1 MYKKCALAVM
11 ITSTLLASAFTPIY
25 AKSATPVNTYEY
37 EFNYAQDQNNYYGSS
52 SGSTITR
59 HGVTFIEVKELL
71 AGTLGLKLY
80 WDQSKQQATFN
91 GFMKKIVFRIDSRTA
106 TVDGKSITMTS
117 TPFILQNPTT
127 QQKEIYVPIR
137 SVVQFLGGHSLH
149 MDSQKHV
156 ITADQLQAFNV
167 ITDVYQGDTY
177 TMRKINGDLYHSH
190 HNSQPVKIA
199 SIHTP
204 LDFFEFSNIDVSS
217 TSKGLQ
223 MVRIQNASGEPH
235 IYHEDFTMI
244 FKNGS
249 LIRQSSMDYH
259 LNKHTNSTMYNGNI
273 ILNDGQNLRII
284 EDGTGNVLENI
295 DLVKL
300 AGKKDSYVVESLQSD
315 IVLLRAISDS
325 HLTLID
331 RKTGQS
337 VVLYKELLTT
347 EQQKLV
353 DPTTMPFGVDD
364 RLTYIKR
371 IHNMLYFTYGKDS
384 EDEQQVTYTLK

>member
-1 MYKKCALAVM
+1 MYKKIAFTTML
-11 ITSTLLASAFTPIY
+11 TSILLASTFTPIY
-25 AKSATPVNTYEY
+25 AKPAVPVTTY
-37 EFNYAQDQNNYYGSS
+37 EFNYAQDQNNYFGSS
-52 SGSTITR
+52 SGATITR
-59 HGVTFIEVKELL
+59 NGVTFIEVKELL
-71 AGTLGLKLY
+71 VGRLGLKLH
-80 WDQSKQQATFN
+80 WDQNRKQATFD
-91 GFMKKIVFRIDSRTA
+91 GFMKEIVLRIGSHTATIDS
-106 TVDGKSITMTS
+106 KSITMNAA
-117 TPFILQNPTT
+117 PFTIQNPITK
-127 QQKEIYVPIR
+127 QKDIYVPIR
-137 SVVQFLGGHSLH
+137 AVVQFLGGHSLRVNP
-149 MDSQKHV
+149 QNHV
-156 ITADQLQAFNV
+156 IIADQLQAFNV
-167 ITDVYQGDTY
+167 ITDVYQGNTY
-177 TMRKINGDLYHSH
+177 TMKKINGDLYRSYRNHK
-190 HNSQPVKIA
+190 PVKIA
-199 SIHTP
+199 SIHNA

-223 MVRIQNASGEPH
+223 IIRIQNASGEPH

-300 AGKKDSYVVESLQSD
+300 AGKKDRYVVESLQSD
-315 IVLLRAISDS
+315 IVLLQAISDS

-331 RKTGQS
+331 RKTGHS

-353 DPTTMPFGVDD
+353 DPTTMPFGIDD
-364 RLTYIKR
+364 RLTYVKR
-371 IHNMLYFTYGKDS
+371 IHNRLYFTYGKDS